1 MEYAFSNDIFS
12 CFQIFPFSVPLGP
25 ALFCEAANIIACVS
39 FFRNVCGDVHNSVS
53 CSHLV

>member
-12 CFQIFPFSVPLGP
+12 CFEIFPFSVPLGP